1 MKKEKRWLAGIIFI
15 VSIVLFAISL
25 YFLMGMFTEWKEAD
39 DLKQKLTSIY
49 AGDDSGVGLD
59 AETVGGIETGE
70 IFAETIETEE
80 TDAVVTPGLLALHEE
95 NPDCIGWI
103 SIEGTVID
111 YPVMYHPEEENYY
124 LKRDFYGDYSSNGC
138 IFLSELCDPETSDNL
153 IVYGHHMSSGAMFAA
168 LDNYK
173 EQEFY
178 LEHPEV
184 VFDTLHGTEVY
195 EIIAVFLSPV
205 YTGNDFMYYTFTG
218 AETKEEFDQFIDE
231 VMARTLYD
239 TGKSASFG
247 DKLLTLSTCEYSQ
260 TNGRIVVVAKLTD
273 Q

>member
-1 MKKEKRWLAGIIFI
+1 MKKEKRWLAGLIFI

-25 YFLMGMFTEWKEAD
+25 YFLMGMFAEWKEAD
-39 DLKQKLTSIY
+39 DLKQTLTAVYIGGDSGAGSGNETDEIY
-49 AGDDSGVGLD
+49 AQTKES
-59 AETVGGIETGE
+59 
-70 IFAETIETEE
+70 EE

-103 SIEGTVID
+103 SIEGTMID
-111 YPVMYHPEEENYY
+111 YPVMYHPEKENYY
-124 LKRDFYGDYSSNGC
+124 LKRNFYGNYSANGS
-138 IFLSELCDPETSDNL
+138 IFLSELCDPETGGNL
-153 IVYGHHMSSGAMFAA
+153 IIYGHHMSSGAMFAA

-173 EQEFY
+173 KQDFY

-218 AETKEEFDQFIDE
+218 AETEEEFDQFINE
-231 VMARTLYD
+231 VMARALYD
-239 TGKSASFG
+239 TGKGASFG

-260 TNGRIVVVAKLTD
+260 TNGRIVVVAKLIEE
-273 Q
+273 